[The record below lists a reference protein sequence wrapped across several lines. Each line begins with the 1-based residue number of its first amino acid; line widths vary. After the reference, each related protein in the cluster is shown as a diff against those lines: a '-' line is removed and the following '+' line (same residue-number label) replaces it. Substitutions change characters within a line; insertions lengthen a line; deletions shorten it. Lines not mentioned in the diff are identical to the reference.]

1 MAARKTTEGVKP
13 ERVRAFWAE
22 RQGMAG
28 GMRAASAEEV
38 LARTG
43 WARSVGGCNP
53 YLVLRDRARLSR
65 ATVDQA
71 VAALDIH
78 ELPAARGCTYVVPK
92 RDFAIALRASQG
104 HGDDATMAMARKF
117 LGVTDKEIDKLM
129 DRVVAVVTKEPL
141 DPAGIK
147 EVVGDLARSLGAE
160 GKKRGTTSTLPIAL
174 GRLQTQGMIRRVP
187 VDGRLDQQRYRYV
200 AWTPGGPG
208 KTAKTATGLSDDEL
222 AIELARRFFRWAGP
236 ATVAQLAWW
245 AGLGVKVA
253 RAAAA
258 EVKVVPLEEGSE
270 RLLLPEDR
278 DALLALEIP
287 KEPRVAFVSSLDN
300 LFHMRRGEV
309 RTLLDGDD
317 IERKV
322 PANETSG
329 ETLGGLAELPY
340 NAIVDRGRLV
350 GLWEWDG
357 LKGAL
362 VWRLFAKTPGI
373 EKRAAAE
380 AEAFTAYVKSDLG
393 DVRSFSLDSP
403 EKRAPSVAALAKAKW
418 TA

>member
-1 MAARKTTEGVKP
+1 MAAKKTTDGVTP

-22 RQGMAG
+22 RQGMG
-28 GMRAASAEEV
+28 GAAAAMKGASAEEV
-38 LARTG
+38 LAGTG

-53 YLVLRDRARLSR
+53 YLALRDRARLSR
-65 ATVDQA
+65 ATVDKA
-71 VAALDIH
+71 VAALEIH
-78 ELPAARGCTYVVPK
+78 ELTAARGCTYVVPK
-92 RDFAIALRASQG
+92 RDFALALQASQG
-104 HGDDATMAMARKF
+104 HGDDATMAMAKKF
-117 LGVTDKEIDKLM
+117 LGVTDKEIEKLM
-129 DRVVAVVTKEPL
+129 DRVVVAVTKDPL

-174 GRLQTQGMIRRVP
+174 GRLQTQGLIRRVP

-200 AWTPGGPG
+200 AWTPSPLGN
-208 KTAKTATGLSDDEL
+208 KTAKRLGDDEL
-222 AIELARRFFRWAGP
+222 AIELAFRFFRWTGP

-258 EVKVVPLEEGSE
+258 EAKVVPLEEGSE
-270 RLLLPEDR
+270 RLLFPEDR
-278 DALLALEIP
+278 DALLALQIP

-300 LFHMRRGEV
+300 LFHMRREV
-309 RTLLDGDD
+309 RTLFDGDD

-322 PANETSG
+322 PGSDKA
-329 ETLGGLAELPY
+329 ETLGGLADLPY
-340 NAIVDRGRLV
+340 HAITDRGRVV

-357 LKGAL
+357 VKGLL
-362 VWRLFAKTPGI
+362 VWRLFAKTPEL
-373 EKRAAAE
+373 EKRAAAK
-380 AEAFTAYVKSDLG
+380 AEALTAYVKSDLG

-403 EKRAPSVAALAKAKW
+403 EKRSQSVASLAKAKW